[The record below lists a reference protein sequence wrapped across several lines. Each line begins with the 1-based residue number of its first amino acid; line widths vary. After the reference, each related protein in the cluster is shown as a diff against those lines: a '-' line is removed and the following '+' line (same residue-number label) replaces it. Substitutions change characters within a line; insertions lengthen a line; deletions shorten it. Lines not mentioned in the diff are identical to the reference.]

1 MYTGLQHIHS
11 YFAYLVLLG
20 LVLVLGYIG
29 VAMSGK
35 KDFTRAHRN
44 AALVALIL
52 AHLQLLFGILLY
64 FSSPL
69 GSSSLATPGFMKD
82 PNSRLYAM
90 EHPLMM
96 IIAIILITIG
106 YSKSKSKLTDAGKFR
121 TIFWYYLIALIL
133 ILARIPWNAW
143 P

>member
-1 MYTGLQHIHS
+1 MYTGLQHLHS

-20 LVLVLGYIG
+20 LAIVIAYIG
-29 VAMSGK
+29 VSMSGK

-44 AALVALIL
+44 AALIGLVL

-64 FSSPL
+64 FNSPY
-69 GSSSLATPGFMKD
+69 GSKTLATPGFVKD
-82 PNSRLYAM
+82 SVSRLYAL
-90 EHPLMM
+90 EHPVIG

-106 YSKSKSKLTDAGKFR
+106 YSKSKSKPTDESKFK

-133 ILARIPWNAW
+133 ILARLPWFAW